1 MGVVKSFGITQTRT
15 RIRIMAKPVE
25 PNSIAVPKRD
35 LEVLRAKTA
44 NTMLNITARTVSALD
59 VLSERLDGIDNALA
73 LKCNLDDMSIADL
86 NAYFF
91 QVKESFRLRQDFLR
105 ALSGYDV
112 DTSRV
117 PVQEE
122 STSSVP
128 TYSEEVV
135 DEVKQ
140 EIMRRSSSPSST

>member
-1 MGVVKSFGITQTRT
+1 
-15 RIRIMAKPVE
+15 MAKPLE

-140 EIMRRSSSPSST
+140 EIMRRTSPSSST

>member
-1 MGVVKSFGITQTRT
+1 
-15 RIRIMAKPVE
+15 MAKPLE
-25 PNSIAVPKRD
+25 PNSVAVPKRD

-122 STSSVP
+122 STSSAP

-140 EIMRRSSSPSST
+140 EIMRRTSPSSST

>member
-1 MGVVKSFGITQTRT
+1 
-15 RIRIMAKPVE
+15 MAEPLD

-35 LEVLRAKTA
+35 LEQLRTKAA
-44 NTMLNITARTVSALD
+44 NTMLNITARTVSALN

-73 LKCNLDDMSIADL
+73 FKCNLDDMSIAEL

-91 QVKESFRLRQDFLR
+91 QVKESFKLRQDFLR

-122 STSSVP
+122 STSDTPV
-128 TYSEEVV
+128 YSEEVV

-140 EIMRRSSSPSST
+140 EIMRRSNPPSST

>member
-1 MGVVKSFGITQTRT
+1 
-15 RIRIMAKPVE
+15 MAKPLE

-73 LKCNLDDMSIADL
+73 LKCNLDNMSIADL

-140 EIMRRSSSPSST
+140 EIMRRTSPSSST

>member
-1 MGVVKSFGITQTRT
+1 
-15 RIRIMAKPVE
+15 MAEPLE

-35 LEVLRAKTA
+35 LEVLRVKTA
-44 NTMLNITARTVSALD
+44 NTMLNITARSVNALD

-73 LKCNLDDMSIADL
+73 LKCNLDEMSVSDL
-86 NAYFF
+86 NAYFL

-140 EIMRRSSSPSST
+140 EIMRRSSPSSST

>member
-1 MGVVKSFGITQTRT
+1 
-15 RIRIMAKPVE
+15 MAAPLE
-25 PNSIAVPKRD
+25 PDSIAVPKRD

-73 LKCNLDDMSIADL
+73 LKCNLDEMSVSEL

-122 STSSVP
+122 SASSAPV
-128 TYSEEVV
+128 YSEEVA

>member
-1 MGVVKSFGITQTRT
+1 
-15 RIRIMAKPVE
+15 MAKPVE
-25 PNSIAVPKRD
+25 SNSIAVPKRD

-73 LKCNLDDMSIADL
+73 LKCNLDEMSVSDL

-140 EIMRRSSSPSST
+140 EIMRRTSPSSST

>member
-1 MGVVKSFGITQTRT
+1 
-15 RIRIMAKPVE
+15 MAKPLE

-122 STSSVP
+122 SASSVP

-140 EIMRRSSSPSST
+140 EIMRRTSPSSST

>member
-1 MGVVKSFGITQTRT
+1 
-15 RIRIMAKPVE
+15 MAEPLE

-44 NTMLNITARTVSALD
+44 NTMLNITTRTVSALD

-73 LKCNLDDMSIADL
+73 MRCNLDEMDIAGL
-86 NAYFF
+86 NAYFY

-117 PVQEE
+117 PIQEE
-122 STSSVP
+122 SASSTPV
-128 TYSEEVV
+128 YSEEVA

>member
-1 MGVVKSFGITQTRT
+1 
-15 RIRIMAKPVE
+15 MAAPLE
-25 PNSIAVPKRD
+25 PDSIAVPKRD

-73 LKCNLDDMSIADL
+73 IRCNLDEMDIAGL
-86 NAYFF
+86 NAYFY

-117 PVQEE
+117 PIQEE
-122 STSSVP
+122 STSSAP
-128 TYSEEVV
+128 AYSEEVA

>member
-1 MGVVKSFGITQTRT
+1 MQVRT
-15 RIRIMAKPVE
+15 RIRIMAAPLE

-35 LEVLRAKTA
+35 LEVLKAKTA

-73 LKCNLDDMSIADL
+73 MRCNLDEMDIAGL
-86 NAYFF
+86 NAYFY

-117 PVQEE
+117 PIQEE
-122 STSSVP
+122 STSSTP
-128 TYSEEVV
+128 AYSEEVA